1 MRLKE
6 QDFGDIVL
14 KWNRFVSLCG
24 IFSSGFYMVIKLK
37 CALLPPRGHNGDY
50 NLRVVCTVFYFLYLH
65 NSTTCV
71 FVPAGAQV
79 DQSVFEELIR
89 ERLPEL
95 AEHVPDLSALSSVSL
110 SWFLTIFLSV
120 LPFHS
125 AVCVVDCFF
134 FHGIKAIFQLGLAV
148 LEANTVPLSTSVDDG
163 QALLILTR

>member
-1 MRLKE
+1 
-6 QDFGDIVL
+6 
-14 KWNRFVSLCG
+14 
-24 IFSSGFYMVIKLK
+24 MVIKLK
-37 CALLPPRGHNGDY
+37 CALLPPRGQNGDY
-50 NLRVVCTVFYFLYLH
+50 SLREAQARLFAPSSIFFYLH
-65 NSTTCV
+65 NSTTGL
-71 FVPAGAQV
+71 FLPAGAQV

>member
-1 MRLKE
+1 M
-6 QDFGDIVL
+6 
-14 KWNRFVSLCG
+14 
-24 IFSSGFYMVIKLK
+24 
-37 CALLPPRGHNGDY
+37 
-50 NLRVVCTVFYFLYLH
+50 
-65 NSTTCV
+65 
-71 FVPAGAQV
+71 

-134 FHGIKAIFQLGLAV
+134 LHGIKAIFQLGLAV

-163 QALLILTR
+163 QALLILTRWMHRCDLANRK